1 MECEKVE
8 NNSFNKTVFKQIL
21 FVVNPALNVVL
32 LNGGYYR
39 VMQS

>member
-8 NNSFNKTVFKQIL
+8 SSSLNKTVFKQIL
-21 FVVNPALNVVL
+21 FVVNTALNVVL

-39 VMQS
+39 VM